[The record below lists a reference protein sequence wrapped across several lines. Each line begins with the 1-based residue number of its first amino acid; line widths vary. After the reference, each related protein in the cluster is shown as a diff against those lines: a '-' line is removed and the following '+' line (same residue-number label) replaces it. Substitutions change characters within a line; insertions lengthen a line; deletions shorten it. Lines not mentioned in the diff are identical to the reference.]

1 MGKPDLGCLT
11 LGDCLDLVGM
21 NKGQTGESVLAV
33 KYWFNYKS
41 KVCYLTG
48 YLITSE
54 YDDAPNFRDDA
65 HLFGDALDARSL
77 MTF

>member
-11 LGDCLDLVGM
+11 LGDCLYLVQM
-21 NKGQTGESVLAV
+21 NKGQIIESVLAV
-33 KYWFNYKS
+33 KYWFNCKS
-41 KVCYLTG
+41 KVYYLTR

-65 HLFGDALDARSL
+65 HLFGDALGARSL
-77 MTF
+77 ITF